1 MESRLADEGEVS
13 DDSSGQ
19 HNRGRAKAL
28 WAEVVQGVGRT
39 LEHAAR
45 PTTPMERGR
54 VPPSERRRRSTSG
67 REARVGRDR
76 AVRLAA
82 AGNADA
88 ERHTSASSRTG
99 EKPMSGYSGAGRK
112 RGHAATAPARY
123 PLLPHPSREV
133 DSGGSVSWYKPKAKS
148 GAVRR
153 ESERGI
159 VPRIVETTQ
168 LGVGKAAHFGDARA
182 ARDGRGHG

>member
-45 PTTPMERGR
+45 PTTPMEKGR

-112 RGHAATAPARY
+112 RGHAATARTRP
-123 PLLPHPSREV
+123 
-133 DSGGSVSWYKPKAKS
+133 AKS
-148 GAVRR
+148 IAAEACPGISPKRNLGSAEGVGARHSTEDRRDNTTRRR
-153 ESERGI
+153 EGCALR
-159 VPRIVETTQ
+159 
-168 LGVGKAAHFGDARA
+168 
-182 ARDGRGHG
+182 

>member
-1 MESRLADEGEVS
+1 MTPAD
-13 DDSSGQ
+13 
-19 HNRGRAKAL
+19 NITA
-28 WAEVVQGVGRT
+28 AEP
-39 LEHAAR
+39 R
-45 PTTPMERGR
+45 PTGWRWFKELGGPWSMPQGQQLPWKRGR

-123 PLLPHPSREV
+123 PLLPHPSAKSIAAEACPGISPKRNLGQC
-133 DSGGSVSWYKPKAKS
+133 GGSRS
-148 GAVRR
+148 
-153 ESERGI
+153 
-159 VPRIVETTQ
+159 
-168 LGVGKAAHFGDARA
+168 AA
-182 ARDGRGHG
+182 

>member
-1 MESRLADEGEVS
+1 MPQ
-13 DDSSGQ
+13 GQ
-19 HNRGRAKAL
+19 QLPWKRVEYHRVN
-28 WAEVVQGVGRT
+28 EGVGQPVG
-39 LEHAAR
+39 AR
-45 PTTPMERGR
+45 LG
-54 VPPSERRRRSTSG
+54 
-67 REARVGRDR
+67 
-76 AVRLAA
+76 LA
-82 AGNADA
+82 G
-88 ERHTSASSRTG
+88 
-99 EKPMSGYSGAGRK
+99 SGYSGAGRK